1 MDLVIYKP
9 PPLLFSHFC
18 LRPQSYPHLSFLS
31 CALSISVVISTV
43 NKSYLL
49 INMVDGPTPFQSAHQ
64 QHPSWSHHPII
75 SDMDQPLPLSTS
87 IYSMASE
94 PYYDDTTTKMS
105 QMPSESTTRWLDPQ
119 TPDTMTTLWSPYG
132 AEKMHA
138 NDDDDTKFHM
148 IDTPFPTSSCCSNT
162 GDDNPAGIM
171 VMSTTTRIS
180 KSETTSALGKQKQND
195 DAFTHRRFTSP
206 AISPPSSID
215 ASNSMSDKC
224 NAKRPHLRRHSTSSS
239 GSSSSSTS
247 TTIGGGG
254 VKSHE
259 CGYCLRTFARRHDL
273 ERHTRVHTGIKPY
286 VCPCCLRAFIRSDAR
301 GRHFRTEKACRG
313 GPEILAF
320 IKRNIRNTL

>member
-1 MDLVIYKP
+1 
-9 PPLLFSHFC
+9 
-18 LRPQSYPHLSFLS
+18 
-31 CALSISVVISTV
+31 
-43 NKSYLL
+43 
-49 INMVDGPTPFQSAHQ
+49 MVDAPTPFQSAHQ
-64 QHPSWSHHPII
+64 QHQPSSLRWIHHPII

-94 PYYDDTTTKMS
+94 PYYDTTTKMS

-119 TPDTMTTLWSPYG
+119 TPDTMTTLWSPCG

-148 IDTPFPTSSCCSNT
+148 IDAPFPTSSCSNT
-162 GDDNPAGIM
+162 GDDDNPAGMMMI
-171 VMSTTTRIS
+171 STTRIS
-180 KSETTSALGKQKQND
+180 TSETTLSLGKQKQEGD
-195 DAFTHRRFTSP
+195 GVFTHRRFTSP
-206 AISPPSSID
+206 TISPPSSID
-215 ASNSMSDKC
+215 ASNITSDKC

-239 GSSSSSTS
+239 GSSSSSSTS
-247 TTIGGGG
+247 TTVGGGG